1 MSANFNVNAN
11 IDVGGN
17 WEDHH
22 EADVN
27 ANMGY
32 GASAGM
38 DMGYGASGG
47 MDMGYG
53 ASGGINMGYGASG
66 GMDMGYGASGGMD
79 MGYGAS
85 GGMDMGYGVNVNEN
99 MGYGASGS
107 LGVNAGCGGKA
118 NVQINSGGGC
128 GGAGVGCGGSAKVQI
143 NSGGGCGGIGVNS
156 MGGAKVN
163 VGLNSNTN
171 YNAGVSGGVY
181 IEQHP
186 APVTIVT
193 PGKTVFSIS
202 GNTHSV
208 GLHSAALDP
217 LEKNTL
223 ASQTECGVMI
233 NIIDPSQAII
243 VLILNIIWP
252 GIGTMVY
259 GCMGRAS
266 SRCCCWFLL
275 GLCQDFLGYICIGWI
290 WGIIFA
296 LKVMAAS
303 ALYDEIDLY
312 QPLEPV
318 AVVQMGSGFDGHANL
333 TVKVQS

>member
-1 MSANFNVNAN
+1 MSANFNFNAN
-11 IDVGGN
+11 VDAGGN

-22 EADVN
+22 DSEANMGYGADVNANIGYGASGSVGMDMGYGADVN

-32 GASAGM
+32 GASGGIGM
-38 DMGYGASGG
+38 DMGYGASGSVG

-53 ASGGINMGYGASG
+53 AGGS
-66 GMDMGYGASGGMD
+66 
-79 MGYGAS
+79 
-85 GGMDMGYGVNVNEN
+85 V
-99 MGYGASGS
+99 
-107 LGVNAGCGGKA
+107 GVNAGCGGKA
-118 NVQINSGGGC
+118 NVQINSGGC
-128 GGAGVGCGGSAKVQI
+128 GGVGVGVGCGGTAKVQI
-143 NSGGGCGGIGVNS
+143 NSGGGCGGVGVNS
-156 MGGAKVN
+156 MGGGAKVN
-163 VGLNSNTN
+163 VGFNTN
-171 YNAGVSGGVY
+171 TNFNAGGSGGVY

-186 APVTIVT
+186 APVTLVT

-202 GNTHSV
+202 GNNHSTSV
-208 GLHSAALDP
+208 HSAALDP
-217 LEKNTL
+217 FEKNAL

-233 NIIDPSQAII
+233 NIIDPSQAVI
-243 VLILNIIWP
+243 VLILNIVFP

-275 GLCQDFLGYICIGWI
+275 GLCQDFLGFICIGWI

-318 AVVQMGSGFDGHANL
+318 AVVQMGTGLDGQANL
-333 TVKVQS
+333 TVKVST